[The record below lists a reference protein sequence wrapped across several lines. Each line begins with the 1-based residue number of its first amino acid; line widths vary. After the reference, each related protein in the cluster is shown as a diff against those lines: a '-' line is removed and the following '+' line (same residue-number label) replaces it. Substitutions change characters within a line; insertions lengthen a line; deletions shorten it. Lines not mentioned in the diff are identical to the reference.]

1 MTIFHFLK
9 HGRPMTNFDMKELFE
24 FLKYTNAPKK
34 HSRHITVGGEW

>member
-1 MTIFHFLK
+1 
-9 HGRPMTNFDMKELFE
+9 MTNFDMKELFE